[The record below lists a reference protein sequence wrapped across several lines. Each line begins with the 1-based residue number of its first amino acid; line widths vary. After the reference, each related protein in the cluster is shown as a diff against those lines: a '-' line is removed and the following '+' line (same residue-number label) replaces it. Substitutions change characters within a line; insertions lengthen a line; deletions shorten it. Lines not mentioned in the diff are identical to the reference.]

1 MIDSEMLGAGWV
13 GRVKASN
20 LYRYLSRSINEVPCN
35 LSNCTINL
43 MAQPAFSANVS
54 SNITEEEPAIQ
65 PPAVNILEDEISLNI
80 NELQVQNQETEVFI
94 FSLDTD
100 REWREF
106 TKPPRIHKEEWD
118 VNVPVRDATGIVSQL
133 PLEHGAIPIGWL
145 TAQEQKDLVI
155 RIRRQRG
162 NDERYKILAYYQNI
176 VVSGID
182 AMVFSSDFR
191 TLKITYRPN
200 AISKIV
206 LADICVINLD
216 SGKIEKLI
224 LV

>member
-1 MIDSEMLGAGWV
+1 
-13 GRVKASN
+13 
-20 LYRYLSRSINEVPCN
+20 
-35 LSNCTINL
+35 